1 MIENNFNELDPFLGQ
16 IIRIDNEYHKLPLY
30 GRLIAI
36 SPQFLTIERKDGR
49 LTLIKRK
56 AILAIEAVR
65 NQQGPSEAV

>member
-1 MIENNFNELDPFLGQ
+1 MNKNNYDEISLFMGKLV
-16 IIRIDNEYHKLPLY
+16 RIDNEHHKLPVF

-56 AILAIEAVR
+56 AILAIEAVK
-65 NQQGPSEAV
+65 NQPYAEAI